1 MNVNILLIEDSAED
15 LKIVDFHLR
24 KLPFP
29 YHRIWATNK
38 AEFIASLG
46 SSPDIIVSDFSL
58 PDTDGF
64 EILELVK
71 KDKPEIPVIIV
82 SGTIGE
88 VKAVNLM
95 VNGAKDYILK
105 DRLKRL
111 VPAIERELKEAELR
125 KEKSRTENAL
135 YAAREK
141 AEESDRL
148 KTAFLANISHEI
160 RTPLNGI
167 MGFSGLLSPN
177 LLPEVQKEYIEIII
191 QSGDQLLKIMN
202 DVLDMS
208 RIETQDL
215 ILEKSRFDL
224 GQFISDIY
232 IEYSTRY
239 RLKKPK
245 IRFVNSTEGDLADI
259 KIVTDKDKL
268 KQILSNI
275 LENAFKFTSRGEI
288 TMACNLKENEIGF
301 CVKDT
306 GIGIPQDAHE
316 IIFEHFRQADSGI
329 SQLYGGTGLG
339 LAICKTLVELMG
351 GKIYV
356 KSQPRHGSE
365 FTFTIP
371 VESLTFTEKKESV
384 SEDVENCDF
393 KGAKILIAEDDEI
406 NFFLLEEYLSG
417 ANCQLFHASDGSEVG
432 KLLSLNKGIELIL
445 MDIKMPYV
453 NGIEALKQLREKKIN
468 TPVIAQTAYRF
479 DYNKD
484 QLLSMGFNDFISKP
498 IDRKDLL
505 KIMCKFLE
513 KPEMIRT

>member
-1 MNVNILLIEDSAED
+1 
-15 LKIVDFHLR
+15 
-24 KLPFP
+24 
-29 YHRIWATNK
+29 
-38 AEFIASLG
+38 
-46 SSPDIIVSDFSL
+46 
-58 PDTDGF
+58 
-64 EILELVK
+64 
-71 KDKPEIPVIIV
+71 
-82 SGTIGE
+82 
-88 VKAVNLM
+88 
-95 VNGAKDYILK
+95 
-105 DRLKRL
+105 
-111 VPAIERELKEAELR
+111 
-125 KEKSRTENAL
+125 
-135 YAAREK
+135 
-141 AEESDRL
+141 
-148 KTAFLANISHEI
+148 
-160 RTPLNGI
+160 

-245 IRFVNSTEGDLADI
+245 IRFVNSTEGDLAD
-259 KIVTDKDKL
+259 KKVVTDKDKL

-275 LENAFKFTSRGEI
+275 LENAFPNLPPGEKLPWHVS
-288 TMACNLKENEIGF
+288 NLKENEIGF

-384 SEDVENCDF
+384 SGDIEDCDF

-432 KLLSLNKGIELIL
+432 KLLSQNKGIDLIL

-453 NGIEALKQLREKKIN
+453 SGIEALKQLREKKIN

-498 IDRKDLL
+498 IDRKGLL

-513 KPEMIRT
+513 KPEMVRT